1 LEARI
6 IGLKGVGKS
15 TLLTALA
22 EGRAGGQVASVKV
35 GDERIRVL
43 SGIFKPKK
51 TVFAEFQV
59 REAVWPEATGR
70 KGEMERY
77 LNAVAGAQLF
87 LHVLRGFASPA
98 LAEAPDPARDLL
110 ELDHEFILA
119 DLLAVERAYERANKQ
134 PFTAVGKSV
143 MARVREALEAETP
156 VRELALEP
164 EEAAYIRS
172 YAFLTQTPQ
181 LLLVNLTSGGEAQPA
196 LPPELARDRR
206 VVAFPFDEALEVA
219 RLPIEEQLEFAQAL
233 GLPGPAADLVTQAAF
248 AQMGLISF
256 FTVGEDEV
264 RAWPIRA
271 GESARQ
277 AAGAVHSDI
286 ERGFIR
292 AEVLSYEEFM
302 DQGSL
307 KAAREHGVLR
317 VEGKDYPVKD
327 GDIIHY
333 RFNI

>member
-1 LEARI
+1 
-6 IGLKGVGKS
+6 
-15 TLLTALA
+15 
-22 EGRAGGQVASVKV
+22 VAAIKV
-35 GDERIRVL
+35 GDERIRTL

-87 LHVLRGFASPA
+87 LHVLRAFDSPL
-98 LAEAPDPARDLL
+98 LAEPPNPAHDLL

-119 DLLAVERAYERANKQ
+119 DLLAVERAYERAKKQ
-134 PFTAVGKSV
+134 PFTDLGKRI
-143 MARVREALEAETP
+143 MTRVKEALEAETP
-156 VRELALEP
+156 LRELDMEP
-164 EEAAYIRS
+164 EEASYTRS

-181 LLLVNLTSGGEAQPA
+181 LLLVNLASGS
-196 LPPELARDRR
+196 ELERGQLDEVARGRQ

-219 RLPIEEQLEFAQAL
+219 RLPLEEQLEFAQAM
-233 GLPGPAADLVTQAAF
+233 GLPGPAGDVVTQAAF
-248 AQMGLISF
+248 SQMGLVSF

-264 RAWPIRA
+264 RAWPVRQ
-271 GESARQ
+271 GETAKK

-292 AEVLSYEEFM
+292 AEVVSYEDFLS
-302 DQGSL
+302 QGSL

-317 VEGKDYPVKD
+317 VEGKDYLVKD
-327 GDIIHY
+327 GDIINY
-333 RFNI
+333 RFNV